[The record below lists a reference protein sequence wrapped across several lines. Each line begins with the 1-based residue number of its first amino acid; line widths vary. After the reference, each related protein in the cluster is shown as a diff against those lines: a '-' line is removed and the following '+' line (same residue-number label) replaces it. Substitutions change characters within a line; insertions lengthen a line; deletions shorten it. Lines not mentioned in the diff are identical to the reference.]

1 MIHRHLAATLER
13 RLKASRSVYVFGAR
27 QTGKTTLARGHSEL
41 PYVTME
47 DPETRQ
53 EALADPRGFLA
64 RFPKGA
70 ILDEAQRAPEIFS
83 YLQRIL
89 DERKGKWIL
98 TGSQNY
104 LLLESVTQS
113 LAGRISLLQLSPL
126 SHSEIQGRTPST
138 PASLRS
144 PGKGVEVNRSQLW
157 ETMLLG
163 GYPEP
168 VTEPDTREFW
178 HGDYVRTFV
187 ERDVRQILN
196 VHDTL
201 SFQRFLQLTAGRTGQ
216 ILNLTQL
223 ASDAGISVSSC
234 KQWLSVLET
243 SGIIHL
249 LRPHFQNFNKRI
261 TKSPKLYFNDTGL
274 VCRLLGIR
282 NPEVLS
288 LHPLVGSIFET
299 WVIAELRKIWLNQ
312 GEEPPMWYWRDPA
325 GLEVDVLVDDGMTLH
340 PIEIKMGAT
349 VDSEWLTRLNR
360 WKELAGDVAGQPVL
374 IHGGDAEQVR
384 SKVVLRSWIGI

>member
-1 MIHRHLAATLER
+1 MLQRHLSKTLER
-13 RLKASRSVYVFGAR
+13 RMKAARAIYLFGAR
-27 QTGKTTLARGHSEL
+27 QTGKTTLARNHFAL
-41 PYVTME
+41 PYVSLE

-53 EALADPRGFLA
+53 EAVADPKGFLA

-70 ILDEAQRAPEIFS
+70 ILDEAQRAPELFS

-113 LAGRISLLQLSPL
+113 LAGRILLLQLAPL
-126 SHSEIQGRTPST
+126 SLAEIQKRPSST
-138 PASLRS
+138 PASLHS
-144 PGKGVEVNRSQLW
+144 PGAAVPMERDRLW

-201 SFQRFLQLTAGRTGQ
+201 AFQRFLQLAAGRTGQ
-216 ILNLTQL
+216 ILNQTQL
-223 ASDAGISVSSC
+223 ASDAGISVSAC

-243 SGIIHL
+243 SGIIHF
-249 LRPHFQNFNKRI
+249 LRPHFRNFNKRI

-282 NPEVLS
+282 DAQVLS
-288 LHPLVGSIFET
+288 THPSVGAIFET
-299 WVIAELRKIWLNQ
+299 WVLAELRKIWLNL
-312 GEEPPMWYWRDPA
+312 GEDPPLWYWRDPA
-325 GLEVDVLVDDGMTLH
+325 GLEVDVLIDEGTRLH
-340 PIEIKMGAT
+340 PVEIKLGAT
-349 VDSEWLTRLNR
+349 IDSQWLTRLKQ
-360 WKELAGDVAGQPVL
+360 WTELAGPEAGNPIL
-374 IHGGDAEQVR
+374 IHGGDAEHVR
-384 SKVVLRSWIGI
+384 SGVVLRSWAGI

>member
-1 MIHRHLAATLER
+1 MLPRHLGKTLDR
-13 RLKASRSVYVFGAR
+13 RLKAARAVYLFGAR
-27 QTGKTTLARGHSEL
+27 QTGKTTMARSHAAL
-41 PYVTME
+41 PYVSLE

-53 EALADPRGFLA
+53 EALSDPKGFLA
-64 RFPKGA
+64 RFPAGA
-70 ILDEAQRAPEIFS
+70 ILDEAQRAPELFS

-113 LAGRISLLQLSPL
+113 LAGRISLLQLAPL
-126 SHSEIQGRTPST
+126 SLAEIQGRTATT
-138 PASLRS
+138 PASLRA
-144 PGKGVEVNRSQLW
+144 PGAAVPMDRDGLW

-168 VTEPDTREFW
+168 VTQPETRDFW
-178 HGDYVRTFV
+178 HGDYVKTFV

-201 SFQRFLQLTAGRTGQ
+201 AFQRFLQLAAGRTGQ
-216 ILNLTQL
+216 ILNQTQL
-223 ASDAGISVSSC
+223 ASDAGISVSAC

-243 SGIIHL
+243 SGIVHF
-249 LRPHFQNFNKRI
+249 LRPHFRNFNKRI

-282 NPEVLS
+282 EPKVLS
-288 LHPLVGSIFET
+288 FHPLVGAIFET
-299 WVIAELRKIWLNQ
+299 WVLSELRKIWLNQ
-312 GEEPPMWYWRDPA
+312 GEEPPLWYWRDPA
-325 GLEVDVLVDDGMTLH
+325 GIEVDVLIDEGTRLH
-340 PIEIKMGAT
+340 PVEIKLGAT
-349 VDSEWLTRLNR
+349 IDPHWLARLKQ
-360 WKELAGDVAGQPVL
+360 WGDLAGAEAGQPIL
-374 IHGGDAEQVR
+374 IHGGEAEHVR
-384 SKVVLRSWIGI
+384 SGVVLRSWAGI

>member
-1 MIHRHLAATLER
+1 MLPRHLASTLER
-13 RLKASRSVYVFGAR
+13 RLKAARAVYLFGAR
-27 QTGKTTLARGHSEL
+27 QTGKTTLARLHSDL
-41 PYVTME
+41 PYATLE

-53 EALADPRGFLA
+53 EASSDPKGFLA

-70 ILDEAQRAPEIFS
+70 ILDEIQRVPILFS

-104 LLLESVTQS
+104 LLLENVTQS
-113 LAGRISLLQLSPL
+113 LAGRISLLQLPPL
-126 SHSEIQGRTPST
+126 SLAEIQLRPPSS
-138 PASLRS
+138 PASLRK
-144 PGKGVEVNRSQLW
+144 PGSAPTVDRSDLW
-157 ETMLLG
+157 NTLLVG

-168 VTEPDTREFW
+168 VTEPETREFW
-178 HGDYVRTFV
+178 HSDYIRTFV

-201 SFQRFLQLTAGRTGQ
+201 SFQRFLQLAAGRTGQ

-223 ASDAGISVSSC
+223 ASDAGISTSAC

-243 SGIIHL
+243 SGIVHF
-249 LRPHFQNFNKRI
+249 LRPHFRNFNKRI

-282 NPEVLS
+282 ESGTLS
-288 LHPLVGSIFET
+288 SHPLAGAIFET
-299 WVIAELRKIWLNQ
+299 WVVGELRKIWQNQ
-312 GEEPPMWYWRDPA
+312 GDEPPLWYWRDPA
-325 GLEVDVLVDDGMTLH
+325 GLEVDVLVEEGQTLH
-340 PIEIKMGAT
+340 PVEIKLGAT
-349 VDSEWLTRLNR
+349 VDSEWLTRLTR
-360 WKELAGDVAGQPVL
+360 WKELAGESAGQPTV
-374 IHGGDAEQVR
+374 IYGGDTEHLR
-384 SKVVLRSWIGI
+384 SGVALRSWSGI